1 MTGCFEYPKAARFGR
16 VVPKSR
22 IYDAGGLT
30 TRQRQSFVDQ
40 VDQIRW
46 AYKLAP
52 ETINLAAAAGVPE
65 IQVFELRLRGTAL
78 DHAVLQAID
87 KAIPFPIL
95 FELHKANERRLIA
108 AYKRPSDA
116 DAAKWVVSE
125 YFETAWEPVDN
136 PRQALPRALD
146 LGGLYDKLFERL
158 IPGAII
164 EGEALQDRVARIEA
178 IRGKEREI
186 ERIKSRLAREKQF
199 NRKVAINAEL
209 RDAITELKQLGG
221 GARTVSAAN
230 ATQQMDDRWTN

>member
-22 IYDAGGLT
+22 IYEAGGLT
-30 TRQRQSFVDQ
+30 TKKRQSFVDQ

-65 IQVFELRLRGTAL
+65 IQIFELGLRETDL

-87 KAIPFPIL
+87 RAIPFPIL
-95 FELHKANERRLIA
+95 FELHKASERRLTA

-146 LGGLYDKLFERL
+146 LGGLYDKLLKSL
-158 IPGAII
+158 IPGVII
-164 EGEALQDRVARIEA
+164 EGEALQERVARMEA

-186 ERIKSRLAREKQF
+186 ERIKSRLSREKQF

-209 RDAITELKQLGG
+209 RGAITELKQLGG
-221 GARTVSAAN
+221 GGKN
-230 ATQQMDDRWTN
+230 EPATST